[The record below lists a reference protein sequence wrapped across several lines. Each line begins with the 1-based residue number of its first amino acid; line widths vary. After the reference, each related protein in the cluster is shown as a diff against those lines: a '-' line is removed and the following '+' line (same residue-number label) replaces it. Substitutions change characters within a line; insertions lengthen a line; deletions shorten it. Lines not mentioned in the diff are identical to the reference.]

1 MPMNKE
7 HESADFNMKLIVFV
21 VKKGMGSKV
30 SLEARKYGAMRR
42 VVLLG
47 KGTAPKKI
55 YLDFLGIDYEPEKEI
70 VIMIVEKKCLKD
82 LIAALTKFS
91 HIDQPGQGIAFVID
105 IAEHSGWLNLLQI
118 ASQDVLEG
126 KHGN

>member
-1 MPMNKE
+1 MNNKS
-7 HESADFNMKLIVFV
+7 ESTDHDMKLLVFV

-30 SLEARKYGAMRR
+30 SLEAKKYGAMRR

-70 VIMIVEKKCLKD
+70 VIMLAEKKCVKD
-82 LIAALTKFS
+82 LMEALTRFS
-91 HIDQPGQGIAFVID
+91 HIDQPGHGIAFVID
-105 IAEHSGWLNLLQI
+105 VAKHSGWLNLLQI
-118 ASQDVLEG
+118 CSQDVLEDNN
-126 KHGN
+126 GN